1 MKDALLIILNWYS
14 YFFDGADPEL
24 RISIAK
30 EKESKGD
37 TTCTFIVEKIL
48 LSHVE
53 RNAR

>member
-37 TTCTFIVEKIL
+37 TTCTWKDIIIARWT
-48 LSHVE
+48 E
-53 RNAR
+53 RALK

>member
-1 MKDALLIILNWYS
+1 MKDALLITLNWYS

-30 EKESKGD
+30 EKENN
-37 TTCTFIVEKIL
+37 IVEKIL

>member
-24 RISIAK
+24 ISIAK
-30 EKESKGD
+30 EKENKGD